1 MSEQVRTKE
10 LGYLNEKQLE
20 RKCGELQHKIRNLRR
35 SSDERQLLEIE
46 FCYTFRELEFRKKR
60 KVAHQSFLAKKNK
73 KRDNRAKG
81 RKNVV

>member
-1 MSEQVRTKE
+1 MSEQVRAKE

-20 RKCGELQHKIRNLRR
+20 RRCGELQHKIRSLRR

-60 KVAHQSFLAKKNK
+60 KVAHQNFLAKKYKN
-73 KRDNRAKG
+73 RDNRAKG